1 MQLCAHISSYFA
13 IILLVVR
20 GLFAYHD
27 ASKEEQDSYE
37 DEGEA
42 AVPKEAKE
50 KTKRRGVRRR
60 K

>member
-1 MQLCAHISSYFA
+1 MFRA
-13 IILLVVR
+13 
-20 GLFAYHD
+20 LFYYHD

-42 AVPKEAKE
+42 GVPKEATE
-50 KTKRRGVRRR
+50 KTKRRGGFRRM